1 MEQWQ
6 ERVIEEHAKLCERKR
21 VIEEHVELCE
31 RTVKLAG
38 FIRGPESHKLT
49 LNEYR
54 LVTQQLNAMM
64 LYIDA
69 LDARIKC
76 FQKDAPE

>member
-6 ERVIEEHAKLCERKR
+6 ERVIEEHAKLCER
-21 VIEEHVELCE
+21 I
-31 RTVKLAG
+31 VKLAD
-38 FIRGPESHKLT
+38 FIRGPESRKLT
-49 LNEYR
+49 NEYR
-54 LVTQQLNAMM
+54 LVLMQQLSAMT

-69 LDARIKC
+69 LDTRIKC